1 MKKFLY
7 LINNRYY
14 ENMETKDHKK
24 RFKIVPAQKRFQMDY
39 EYVYGS
45 EKVKSYINKIGI
57 KRSKYQIFDD
67 PSFEL

>member
-1 MKKFLY
+1 
-7 LINNRYY
+7 
-14 ENMETKDHKK
+14 METKDHKK
-24 RFKIVPAQKRFQMDY
+24 CFKIVPVQKHFQMDY